1 MMRIDN
7 LLNLTIDYVFK
18 RVVGREGSE
27 LIATNFI
34 SLVLNEK
41 VENINLDCNTFL
53 DKDIT
58 DDKVGILDVKAK
70 FDNGVTCDIEM
81 QVVEKNDI
89 YKRLLFYWSKLY
101 IQNIKSGNNYN
112 ELKRCIV
119 ILIADFEL
127 DNLLD
132 IPQYLTRWKIKEEKY
147 GKHVLTDLL
156 EICIIELPKVHKYNE
171 NKDLDTWV
179 RFIKNPE
186 VINMASK
193 ETTEAI
199 NAAKKILEEMS
210 QDEHERYFAELR
222 QKYIMDQKAIADRGL
237 EKGLE
242 RGMKKGI
249 EKGIEQVVKNMLKK
263 GVDIDF
269 IMEVTDLSKEKI
281 ESLKDCDE

>member
-1 MMRIDN
+1 M
-7 LLNLTIDYVFK
+7 
-18 RVVGREGSE
+18 
-27 LIATNFI
+27 
-34 SLVLNEK
+34 
-41 VENINLDCNTFL
+41 
-53 DKDIT
+53 
-58 DDKVGILDVKAK
+58 
-70 FDNGVTCDIEM
+70 
-81 QVVEKNDI
+81 
-89 YKRLLFYWSKLY
+89 
-101 IQNIKSGNNYN
+101 
-112 ELKRCIV
+112 
-119 ILIADFEL
+119 
-127 DNLLD
+127 
-132 IPQYLTRWKIKEEKY
+132 
-147 GKHVLTDLL
+147 TDLL

-186 VINMASK
+186 VISMASE

-210 QDEHERYFAELR
+210 QDEHERYLAELR

-249 EKGIEQVVKNMLKK
+249 EKGKEQVVKNMLKK

>member
-1 MMRIDN
+1 MLIDK

-27 LIATNFI
+27 MIATNFI

-41 VENINLDCNTFL
+41 VENVNLDCNTFL

-58 DDKVGILDVKAK
+58 DDKVGILDIKAK
-70 FDNGVTCDIEM
+70 FGNGVTCDVEM

-101 IQNIKSGNNYN
+101 IQNIKSGNDYN

-127 DNLLD
+127 DNLSD
-132 IPQYLTRWKIKEEKY
+132 IPQYLTRWKIKDEKY
-147 GKHVLTDLL
+147 GKYVLTDLL

-210 QDEHERYFAELR
+210 QDEHERYLAELR

-237 EKGLE
+237 EKG
-242 RGMKKGI
+242 I
-249 EKGIEQVVKNMLKK
+249 EKGIEQVAKKMLDK

-269 IMEVTDLSKEKI
+269 IMEVTNLSKEKI
-281 ESLKDCDE
+281 ESLKNCD

>member
-1 MMRIDN
+1 MPIEN

-27 LIATNFI
+27 MIATNFI

-58 DDKVGILDVKAK
+58 DDKVGILDIKAK
-70 FDNGVTCDIEM
+70 FGNGVTCDIEM
-81 QVVEKNDI
+81 QVVEKNDM

-127 DNLLD
+127 DDLSD
-132 IPQYLTRWKIKEEKY
+132 IPQYITRWKIQEEKY

-156 EICIIELPKVHKYNE
+156 EICIIELPKAQKYNE

-179 RFIKNPE
+179 KFIKNPE

-210 QDEHERYFAELR
+210 QDEHERYLAELR
-222 QKYIMDQKAIADRGL
+222 QKYIMDQKAIAD
-237 EKGLE
+237 KGV
-242 RGMKKGI
+242 
-249 EKGIEQVVKNMLKK
+249 EKGIEQVAKNMLKK

-269 IMEVTDLSKEKI
+269 IVEVTNLSKEKI
-281 ESLKDCDE
+281 ESLKDCE